1 MQPAL
6 DTLSPD
12 SLDSLT
18 EMPHHVAVHT
28 HDHQPDDR
36 GGMSGMWRNSGLYQD
51 YINHFK
57 DLSGLGQEIAS
68 NGRNFWITSRN
79 QETVSVI
86 FPRHLNLKYSV
97 MTY

>member
-12 SLDSLT
+12 SLASST

-28 HDHQPDDR
+28 HYHQPNGR
-36 GGMSGMWRNSGLYQD
+36 GGMSGMWWNSGYTSK
-51 YINHFK
+51 III
-57 DLSGLGQEIAS
+57 SGLEQEIAS

-79 QETVSVI
+79 RETVSVI
-86 FPRHLNLKYSV
+86 FPRHLNSKYSV